1 MQKNALRLVA
11 AAALLATL
19 AACGDIPIEEFG
31 ALKVSISTGESTSK
45 TILPDAGVEIATY
58 DVSVSGPGPTDE
70 QEASADT
77 PEAYF
82 VALASGMWT
91 VSVFGR
97 DSAGEV
103 VASATTTVEVV
114 GSELAETQVTVRPL
128 DGTGNLVIAISWP
141 PELLLD
147 PSVES
152 FLLDTDAG
160 GRTDLTAEFDSDKTS
175 VSAARRVPAGTYTLV
190 VRITIGD
197 DTSVW
202 TLADPVQVATGE
214 LTALVYQLAF
224 GDMSLGDVQV
234 TIDEQMD
241 DPFEVTIAGIVD
253 PLQPGTDQQ
262 VTALTDLE
270 PDVAA
275 DLTYQWYLDA
285 EPIAGATGPDLV
297 IGSNL
302 QLGSYALSVVATR
315 GKVLG
320 SAAEEFSVEATATG
334 GSDF

>member
-11 AAALLATL
+11 AAALLASL

-31 ALKVSISTGESTSK
+31 ALKVSLSTAESTSK
-45 TILPDAGVEIATY
+45 TVLPDAGVEIATY
-58 DVSVSGPGPTDE
+58 DVSVSGPGPTEE
-70 QEASADT
+70 QEVSADT

-82 VALASGMWT
+82 VALVSGMWT

-97 DSAGEV
+97 DSAGDV
-103 VASATTTVEVV
+103 VASATTTVELV
-114 GSELAETQVTVRPL
+114 GSELSETEVAVHPL

-147 PSVES
+147 PLVES
-152 FLLDTDAG
+152 FLLDTEAG

-190 VRITIGD
+190 VRITIGE

-202 TLADPVQVATGE
+202 TLADPVNVATGE
-214 LTALVYQLAF
+214 LTALVYQLVL
-224 GDMSLGDVQV
+224 GDFNLGDVQV

-253 PLQPGTDQQ
+253 PLPIGTDQQ
-262 VTALTDLE
+262 VTALPDLE

-275 DLTYQWYLDA
+275 NLTYQWYLDG

-297 IGSNL
+297 IGSSL
-302 QLGSYALSVVATR
+302 HLGSYKLSVVAER
-315 GKVLG
+315 GNVLG
-320 SAAEEFSVEATATG
+320 SAAEEFSVKATG
-334 GSDF
+334 DSASDS